1 MISRQVRR
9 EARLPYWP
17 ERLPAD
23 HMRVLQLE
31 KPRELRLESPPPVA
45 GCALVNLVLLSQLL
59 WCLLVNHLVLSQ
71 ILPAEDMRQAKMLA
85 PLHIS
90 ILLMVN
96 FHAMLLCKDDNAFM

>member
-23 HMRVLQLE
+23 HMRVLQME
-31 KPRELRLESPPPVA
+31 KPRELRLDSPPPVA
-45 GCALVNLVLLSQLL
+45 GCALVNLVLL
-59 WCLLVNHLVLSQ
+59 WCLLVNQLVLR
-71 ILPAEDMRQAKMLA
+71 LPAEDMRQAKMLA

>member
-1 MISRQVRR
+1 
-9 EARLPYWP
+9 
-17 ERLPAD
+17 
-23 HMRVLQLE
+23 MRVLQLE

-71 ILPAEDMRQAKMLA
+71 ILPAEDMRQSKMLA

>member
-59 WCLLVNHLVLSQ
+59 WCLLVNHLVLRQ
-71 ILPAEDMRQAKMLA
+71 ILRQAKMLA